1 MSIIGRKFL
10 IIDKSGNVAV
20 HFCKII
26 DNKINTAT
34 VKEKEI
40 IMNLYFNQYKKEAN
54 E

>member
-10 IIDKSGNVAV
+10 VIDKSGNIAV
-20 HFCKII
+20 HFCKVI

-40 IMNLYFNQYKKEAN
+40 IMNLYFNQYKKEVN